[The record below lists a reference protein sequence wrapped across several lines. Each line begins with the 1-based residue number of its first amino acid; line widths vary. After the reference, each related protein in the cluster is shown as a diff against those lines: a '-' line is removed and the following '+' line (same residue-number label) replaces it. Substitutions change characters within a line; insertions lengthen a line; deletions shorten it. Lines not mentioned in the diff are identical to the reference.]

1 MTILHSQKSVSY
13 DTGGSKSKTG
23 LSSGNARSVYVHAL
37 PTQNLSNSFQNSR
50 QNRQRKTS
58 RRPVSSSVVQ
68 CRPSHVWPT
77 THQPRPGQAAL
88 PAHPSRLP
96 PLSPASFSDV
106 LTHREYTFSIC
117 QRTYESYEF
126 IRIHTSHMGT
136 YSSHIHHI
144 FNAVTCCIHAAL
156 RALYAHVVPCHTSRH
171 TSTWSSTAGHAHQR
185 EGHTLPRSLRSLKP
199 LKYIYCIMVDD
210 VWCPNTSYIWC
221 VCTFDKLKH
230 VERGFTRKNSEH
242 ANYWILLNWVGQE
255 TWNTTTISHD
265 RR

>member
-1 MTILHSQKSVSY
+1 MIQGVQNPKPDSQVEMHAVYMFMLYQLRIFPIL
-13 DTGGSKSKTG
+13 SKTAG
-23 LSSGNARSVYVHAL
+23 KIGKGKRH
-37 PTQNLSNSFQNSR
+37 
-50 QNRQRKTS
+50 
-58 RRPVSSSVVQ
+58 VVQ
-68 CRPSHVWPT
+68 CRPVSSFTCLTNDSSAETRAGSTARTPIKAAT
-77 THQPRPGQAAL
+77 TL
-88 PAHPSRLP
+88 PCLVFWCSNTQRIYFLN
-96 PLSPASFSDV
+96 LSENIWV
-106 LTHREYTFSIC
+106 
-117 QRTYESYEF
+117 
-126 IRIHTSHMGT
+126 IRIHTNSYESYGNIFIT